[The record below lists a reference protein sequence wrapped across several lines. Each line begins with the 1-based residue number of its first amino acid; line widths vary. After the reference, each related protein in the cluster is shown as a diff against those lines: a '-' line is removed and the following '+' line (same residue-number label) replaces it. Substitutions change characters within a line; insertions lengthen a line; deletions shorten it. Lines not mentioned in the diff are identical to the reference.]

1 MRFNFG
7 KGETETTL
15 VATGMHCR
23 SGRYREYNI
32 TGRWNFPSEDGKI
45 PVKLKITY
53 GTSYDFDTEM
63 EGAFDPEE
71 STLRGTFALKSFGS
85 TGEFVFKR
93 HPDLVRFYSAPST
106 MTARKRWGFATAS
119 VLDRIRQEA
128 WSPTRILERMK
139 DGKRFME
146 LILRQYYGNL
156 PSGQDRMELRAL
168 FSELY
173 EADIR
178 FYGSLVIIQL
188 DDTLVFE

>member
-1 MRFNFG
+1 MMRFNFV
-7 KGETETTL
+7 KGESEATF
-15 VATGMHCR
+15 VAAGMHCR
-23 SGRYREYNI
+23 SRRYREYNI
-32 TGRWNFPSEDGKI
+32 KGGWSSPSEDGKI
-45 PVKLKITY
+45 PVRLKITY
-53 GTSYDFDTEM
+53 GTSYEFNTEM
-63 EGAFDPEE
+63 EGTFDPEE
-71 STLRGTFALKSFGS
+71 STLRGTFALDSSG

-106 MTARKRWGFATAS
+106 MTARKRWEFATAS

-128 WSPTRILERMK
+128 WSPTRILKRMK

-146 LILRQYYGNL
+146 LILKQYYRLL
-156 PSGQDRMELRAL
+156 PSRQDMGELRAL

-188 DDTLVFE
+188 NDTIIFE